1 MKKGKLLWLLLFAC
15 MLTACQK
22 AAPQADSGLYE
33 LYEGYVTVEG
43 DTLVVDDFTFIDLA
57 DTYWIHKLGLTAEDM
72 PDNYYIDDPTDE
84 RLYFTL
90 DEQTRYNF
98 YDTGNLFVTED
109 ADKKYTTT
117 KREEFLQFLKPKDP
131 TTPVRIPFEIQV
143 LDGRVLTITEIL
155 VV

>member
-1 MKKGKLLWLLLFAC
+1 MLPSGISVLFHC
-15 MLTACQK
+15 L
-22 AAPQADSGLYE
+22 PYREHINSGVYE
-33 LYEGYVTVEG
+33 LYEGYVTVAG

-84 RLYFTL
+84 LLYFTL

-98 YDTGNLFVTED
+98 YDMGNLFVTED
-109 ADKKYTTT
+109 MDKKYTTT
-117 KREEFLQFLKPKDP
+117 KREEFLQFLKPNDP
-131 TTPVRIPFEIQV
+131 ATPVRIPFEIQV
-143 LDGRVLTITEIL
+143 LDGRVLSDRKS